1 MIRSLY
7 TSISGMITQEA
18 KQDVITNNLA
28 NISTTGFK
36 GDNLIIK
43 NFKDVLIENKD
54 KMVNGENVK
63 NQIGKLSLGSKI
75 DDVYTDYAQGSVEE
89 TGKTTDFALRDNG
102 FFTVNRNDGTKETKN
117 LYTRDGHFH
126 INNKGYLVND
136 NGDSVQGI
144 NLNTNKQE
152 NIYVGNGKMTLASDG
167 KINIDGNSAYK
178 FYISDFNDYSK
189 LKKSGDNLY
198 EGEGATQKGNTSV
211 QQNALE
217 KSNVNV
223 INEIVNMMTV
233 MRTFETNQ
241 KMVQSIDETLG
252 KAVNEVGSI
261 K

>member
-7 TSISGMITQEA
+7 TSVSGMITQEA

-28 NISTTGFK
+28 NVSTTGFK

-54 KMVNGENVK
+54 KMQNAENVK

-75 DDVYTDYAQGSVEE
+75 DEVYTDYSKGSVEE
-89 TGKTTDFALRDNG
+89 TDKITDFALLDNG
-102 FFTVNRNDGTKETKN
+102 FFTVKKDDGTKESRN

-126 INNKGYLVND
+126 VNNKGYLVND
-136 NGDSVQGI
+136 NGDSVQVI

-152 NIYVGNGKMTLASDG
+152 SIYVGNGKMELTSDG
-167 KINIDGNSAYK
+167 KINIDGNSQYK
-178 FYISDFNDYSK
+178 FYISDFNDYNGIK
-189 LKKSGDNLY
+189 RIGDNLY
-198 EGEGATQKGNTSV
+198 EGEGATQKNNV
-211 QQNALE
+211 PIQQNALE

-223 INEIVNMMTV
+223 INEMINMMTV

-241 KMVQSIDETLG
+241 KMIQSIDETLG

-261 K
+261 R